1 MPGLTKSILLIMF
14 VFILGI
20 IGCAST
26 TYNYTHESLTKYK
39 KPVLDG
45 NLLFVNIGVGKDV
58 YYMQSFFS
66 SPEPSKYNIWAEQ
79 KSVIQDSVIASVD
92 KSNLFDNNKLVNYSI
107 IGTIEKFE
115 CFSAGF
121 KPEYNLWINYSLMNM
136 DDNKVVFNK
145 LIKSHTIMDEF
156 IFSGLERYKKSFYK
170 AVKDNT
176 KRLVDEIYQFVS
188 KKKL

>member
-1 MPGLTKSILLIMF
+1 MQRLKKSILLITF

-20 IGCAST
+20 IGCAY
-26 TYNYTHESLTKYK
+26 TYNYTHESLLEYK

-58 YYMQSFFS
+58 YYMQKFFS
-66 SPEPSKYNIWAEQ
+66 SSEIVKYNIWAEQ

-92 KSNLFDNNKLVNYSI
+92 KSNLFNNNKLVNYSI
-107 IGTIEKFE
+107 IATIEKLE

-121 KPEYNLWINYSLMNM
+121 KPEYNLWITYSLVNM
-136 DDNKVVFNK
+136 GDNNVIFNK
-145 LIKSHTIMDEF
+145 LIKNHTIMDEF
-156 IFSGLERYKKSFYK
+156 IFGGIERSKKSYYK

-176 KRLVDEIYQFVS
+176 KRLVEEIYEFAS
-188 KKKL
+188 KKK